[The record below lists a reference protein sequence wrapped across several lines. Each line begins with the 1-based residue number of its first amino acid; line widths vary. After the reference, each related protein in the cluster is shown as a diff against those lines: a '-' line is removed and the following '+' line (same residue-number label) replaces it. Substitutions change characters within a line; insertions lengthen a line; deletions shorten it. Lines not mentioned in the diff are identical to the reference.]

1 MVTFKIMRKLPLMN
15 LLALIAAS
23 SAYLSTGI
31 SSVEAASVD
40 PSRPNVVLIVCDD
53 LNDYV
58 EGFGGHPQTKT
69 PNMAKLAESGVRFTS
84 AYSNVPV
91 CAPSRGSFLTG
102 IYAPVSYTHLR
113 AHET

>member
-15 LLALIAAS
+15 LLALVTAS

-31 SSVEAASVD
+31 SSLEAASED

-69 PNMAKLAESGVRFTS
+69 PNMAKLAKNWFIPGNIQS
-84 AYSNVPV
+84 
-91 CAPSRGSFLTG
+91 SRKFLE
-102 IYAPVSYTHLR
+102 VSR
-113 AHET
+113 NDEIFKFCVEKQVS